1 MDKEKSMKKQ
11 EINNPYIQCPFCKEE
26 DFDLIGLKAHI
37 ERGCCDV
44 FNSTLTIEE
53 EEEAV
58 KRITD
63 KINASEQAIEILT
76 EGLANAE
83 VDLMKIKYNLEW
95 LDKARDYVVN
105 RVGIEN
111 NFKVFLLSILN
122 YSNIDCW
129 MENITDKDLSIEQSV
144 KEAIETNIEDACR

>member
-58 KRITD
+58 KKVFDWFLSRSYPED
-63 KINASEQAIEILT
+63 DVIEITFSKT
-76 EGLANAE
+76 EL
-83 VDLMKIKYNLEW
+83 DTFKQTLEE
-95 LDKARDYVVN
+95 LEEK
-105 RVGIEN
+105 
-111 NFKVFLLSILN
+111 K
-122 YSNIDCW
+122 
-129 MENITDKDLSIEQSV
+129 
-144 KEAIETNIEDACR
+144 